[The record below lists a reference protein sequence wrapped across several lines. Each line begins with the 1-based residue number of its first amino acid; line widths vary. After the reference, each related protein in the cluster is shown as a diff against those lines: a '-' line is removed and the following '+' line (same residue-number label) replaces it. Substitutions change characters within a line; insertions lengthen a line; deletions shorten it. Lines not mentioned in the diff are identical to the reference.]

1 MEFDGNWLHARALF
15 FSFLTTPSGQL
26 QINSRIVWFMP
37 RTCFSFLR
45 GMTYISCLLCPAKRA
60 VVQRNVSEC
69 QLYTSPVNVVL
80 YRCFLSLLA
89 SEFSYYPRRTLN
101 HITKSVSTG
110 KAQGGS
116 QVWGHFRLSSASN
129 WAVAWGFRKRSRC
142 ASPDLDEDS
151 GWLGSCSQ

>member
-80 YRCFLSLLA
+80 VQVFSLPLGFWICLLSMADL
-89 SEFSYYPRRTLN
+89 ESY
-101 HITKSVSTG
+101 HEKCKHGKSSG
-110 KAQGGS
+110 
-116 QVWGHFRLSSASN
+116 RLSSL
-129 WAVAWGFRKRSRC
+129 RSFQVIFSFKLSSYVRI
-142 ASPDLDEDS
+142 
-151 GWLGSCSQ
+151 